1 MERIRAG
8 RTLIAPQLW
17 VLWCALAQVATLLPA
32 QTIPNGG
39 ADAGSVVLDVSPKV
53 LDFGLVG
60 MGRTSNL
67 TFQVKNVGGGTVNGA
82 ATVTL
87 PFRLDGGGYSMKSGE
102 SQTVTIYYSPKS
114 ARSESRSVT
123 FTGARAPQ
131 VLVTGTGV
139 KANNLPLPP
148 HKLRVLT
155 PEEVVHADFIVRYN
169 DERTSYVLKPSMR
182 ETFGN
187 GSFRSIFT
195 RQEVVKLAAVR
206 PRRELAII
214 VLPRFALLSGT
225 GGAVSQSEDRTVE
238 WQMNLKAFAGDLQ
251 SAGFRHLI
259 VCRSDKNRADK
270 IEGCPVLEA
279 RQAEVPGG

>member
-1 MERIRAG
+1 
-8 RTLIAPQLW
+8 
-17 VLWCALAQVATLLPA
+17 
-32 QTIPNGG
+32 
-39 ADAGSVVLDVSPKV
+39 V

-87 PFRLDGGGYSMKSGE
+87 PFRMDGGGYSLKSGE
-102 SQTVTIYYSPKS
+102 SQALTIYYSPKS
-114 ARSESRSVT
+114 ARSDSVSVT

-131 VLVTGTGV
+131 VLVRGSGV

-148 HKLRVLT
+148 QKLRGVT

-169 DERTSYVLKPSMR
+169 DERTSYVLKPRMM

-187 GSFRSIFT
+187 GSFRSIFA
-195 RQEVVKLAAVR
+195 RQEAVKLAAGQ

-214 VLPRFALLSGT
+214 VLPLFAFYSSAAGEVNK
-225 GGAVSQSEDRTVE
+225 AEDRTAE
-238 WQMNLKAFAGDLQ
+238 WQMHLKAFVGELENAGYQ
-251 SAGFRHLI
+251 HLI
-259 VCRSDKNRADK
+259 ICKGDRNKAAKV
-270 IEGCPVLEA
+270 EGCPILEVREA
-279 RQAEVPGG
+279 GVPRTGG